1 MKLYTYSRS
10 TTAYRVRAA
19 LNLKGLAYDAEP
31 VNLVSGEQRTADY
44 RALNPAKG
52 VPTLVLDD
60 GTVLTQSIA
69 IIEYLDTLAPTPP
82 MLSQDPLTRARMQAV
97 VMSIATDIHPVNNLR
112 VVQHLKNGF
121 GASADQCQG
130 WMQHWMKEGFAATE
144 ALLPDSGGF
153 AWADTPGLAD
163 LCVTAQVYNA
173 RRWEVDLTP
182 FPKIEQLE
190 QACLAIPAIAAAHPD
205 KQSDTKDAS

>member
-144 ALLPDSGGF
+144 ALLPDSGWPFQQSPPHTQTNNQILRTHHELNTIMGQQCQLGRY
-153 AWADTPGLAD
+153 TISTEQPPL
-163 LCVTAQVYNA
+163 
-173 RRWEVDLTP
+173 RRVHHG
-182 FPKIEQLE
+182 Q
-190 QACLAIPAIAAAHPD
+190 C
-205 KQSDTKDAS
+205 